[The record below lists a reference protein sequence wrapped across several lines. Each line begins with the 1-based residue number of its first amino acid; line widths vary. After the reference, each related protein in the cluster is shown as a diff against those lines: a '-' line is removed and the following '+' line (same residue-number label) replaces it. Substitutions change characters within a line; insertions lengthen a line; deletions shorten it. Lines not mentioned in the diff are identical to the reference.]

1 MTPNTTEDLLALDSA
16 FWDVRERASSNLFAR
31 GVEAVDLLVAG
42 VSHPRPRVRAACVA
56 LMDHLA
62 DERCRTA
69 LLAAL
74 HDTSPLVRRH
84 AVHSIGCQRCKS
96 SPLAIDVT
104 GALID
109 RMTNDPS
116 PRVRRVA
123 AHQLG
128 LQPFDPR
135 SLKAL
140 ARVMRD
146 GRDQGLLSRA
156 RHALAEQRRKS
167 LPPAP

>member
-1 MTPNTTEDLLALDSA
+1 MTPNTTDELLALDSE
-16 FWDVRERASSNLFAR
+16 FWDVRERALRSLFAK
-31 GVEAVDLLVAG
+31 GQEAVDILVAG

-62 DERCRTA
+62 DERCHVA

-84 AVHSIGCQRCKS
+84 AVHSIGCQQCKS
-96 SPLAIDVT
+96 SPLTIDVT

-135 SLKAL
+135 ALKSLAD
-140 ARVMRD
+140 VMRR
-146 GRDQGLLSRA
+146 GRDPGLLSRA
-156 RHALAEQRRKS
+156 RHALGEQQRKS